1 MDTEQKRNARKTR
14 ENYLRNRPLLELG
27 VARIVDAIAG
37 DPDGLMPVAKL
48 GEAIQ
53 LELSNWMDTIPP
65 PGSTYGL
72 RLWWR
77 AEGELDPVLLHEET
91 LRAPVQFPLKEQIL
105 EEFFRG
111 REGRFTFWY
120 SVRNWNDTQFTD
132 APQQFITLDR
142 TPIWGQDD
150 PPAVEDPGPVNEAVL
165 AADGGVW
172 LVVPAFE
179 EEKKDSV
186 RVSVVWTN
194 AVPDP
199 DQPISPSI
207 VELLPAQTRRVL
219 MPRSV
224 IDALG
229 SGDHFVA
236 YELYDKAGNRSRVS
250 RVRPVQ
256 VALGPVPENL
266 QPPFVPLAPGGGDT
280 LIDLEDAHLGVTV
293 EIADYTGH
301 QPNDDIVVQ
310 WGVGELPAQ
319 RVGGGNPFP
328 VSVPV
333 PWDHLDTEYTDHPLD
348 QVTPVTYTILRGSAP
363 FPLPAADAIEVDVN
377 FAYTGPENPDEPDPV
392 NPALDLV
399 VVRGSSGAGQD
410 NLLGPGD
417 ANQPAAAS
425 FTLYDPVTAGD
436 VITLFWKGVAVQD
449 VITLVGT
456 EVPGTPMTFNVLWT
470 EIEAGGTGVVEVHYS
485 LSNPAY
491 PNDVRSRPTDVTVHA
506 IPILL
511 DKPDF
516 PDIVDVGSLPI
527 LNCSALRRRSSDG
540 AIGYRVQV
548 PPSAYLVAG
557 EQISLRWVLNEYGT
571 STEVP
576 GTVLVEDLTIA
587 SGADVDGVAWFVTPY
602 DVHILPAREDTVNK
616 YASSDVTY
624 TLTINGAAVT
634 SESAQELVSPEQLN
648 TPDGSCDLSVVP
660 GMP

>member
-14 ENYLRNRPLLELG
+14 ENYLRNRPLLELD
-27 VARIVDAIAG
+27 VAHIVDAITG

-65 PGSTYGL
+65 PGRSYGL

-77 AEGELDPVLLHEET
+77 AEGELDPVLLHEEI
-91 LRAPVQFPLKEQIL
+91 LSAPVQFPVKEQIL
-105 EEFFRG
+105 EAHFRG

-172 LVVPAFE
+172 LTVPAFE
-179 EEKKDSV
+179 EAKKDSV
-186 RVSVVWTN
+186 RVSLVWTN
-194 AVPDP
+194 TVPDP

-207 VELLPAQTRRVL
+207 VELLPEQTRRVL
-219 MPRSV
+219 MPRNV

-229 SGDHFVA
+229 SGDHYVA

-256 VALGPVPENL
+256 VVLGPVPENL
-266 QPPFVPLAPGGGDT
+266 KPPFVPLAPGGADT
-280 LIDLEDAHLGVTV
+280 LIDLEDANLGVTV
-293 EIADYTGH
+293 EIAEYTGH
-301 QPNDDIVVQ
+301 QPNDYIVVQ

-319 RVGGGNPFP
+319 RVGGGNPLL

-333 PWDHLDTEYTDHPLD
+333 PWDHLDTEYTDDPLD

-363 FPLPAADAIEVDVN
+363 FPLPTADAIKVDVN

-399 VVRGSSGAGQD
+399 VVKGDSGQE
-410 NLLGPGD
+410 NHLVPGD
-417 ANQPAAAS
+417 ANLPATAS

-436 VITLFWKGVAVQD
+436 VITLFWKGVAVQH
-449 VITLVGT
+449 VITLVGSET
-456 EVPGTPMTFNVLWT
+456 PGTPMTFDVQWD
-470 EIEAGGTGVVEVHYS
+470 EIEGGGTGVVEVHYS

-491 PNDVRSRPTDVTVHA
+491 PNDVRSRPTAVTVHA
-506 IPILL
+506 IPVLL
-511 DKPDF
+511 DKPEF
-516 PDIVDVGSLPI
+516 PDIVDVGGLPI

-557 EQISLRWVLNEYGT
+557 EQISLRWVLYEYGT
-571 STEVP
+571 STEVS
-576 GTVLVEDLTIA
+576 GTELLEDLTIA
-587 SGADVDGVAWFVTPY
+587 AGAEVVGVEWFVTPY
-602 DVHILPAREDTVNK
+602 DLHILPAREDTTEG
-616 YASSDVTY
+616 YATGHLAY
-624 TLTINGAAVT
+624 TLTINAAPVI
-634 SESAQELVSPEQLN
+634 SEAAEELVSPEQLG
-648 TPDGSCDLSVVP
+648 TPDGTCDLGVVP